1 MRDGEDTDLLA
12 RSQKSSAQR
21 NVRSRRRHTSS
32 RSGSAASGSA
42 SACVEPGVSAHGLGT
57 SEPLDLRLGA
67 IVDGHTC
74 HPALALRPHRQCTA
88 AVQAPGR

>member
-42 SACVEPGVSAHGLGT
+42 SACVEPGASAHGLGT
-57 SEPLDLRLGA
+57 SEPLDLRLRA
-67 IVDGHTC
+67 IVDGHAC
-74 HPALALRPHRQCTA
+74 HLALALCPHRQCIA
-88 AVQAPGR
+88 AAQAPGR